1 MSATS
6 TYLPGAHNLDDA
18 ETAQRRTGGW
28 IGFVLTLIASAAIAY
43 FQVAPRWR
51 LLIFFPLA
59 MAAIGFLQASSRF
72 CVMVALSS
80 RSPATNAA
88 DRSKD
93 RTKAFRLIGA
103 SLVIAALGA
112 AVACWA

>member
-1 MSATS
+1 MSTPS
-6 TYLPGAHNLDDA
+6 TYLPGVHNLDDA

-28 IGFVLTLIASAAIAY
+28 IGLVLTLIASAAIGY

-59 MAAIGFLQASSRF
+59 MAAIGFLQAGSRF

-103 SLVIAALGA
+103 SLAIAALGA
-112 AVACWA
+112 AIACWA